1 MKKYN
6 YKHAERRN
14 RYAKQ
19 DRRFTMIV
27 IIVAILIFIYLIAR
41 GLFSLGDTVR
51 KFEESSTKPREY
63 ARNQIIEEIEEKTSY
78 INYIAVVAKETKL
91 NKKSTIKEKT
101 SMSVTKTTT
110 TKVTTVKTSH
120 ESKDVAYPHKNSEPY
135 EGVITE
141 YTNLLN
147 RRSIS
152 VSDMDKLIK
161 YWTQYNTDSELRNDS
176 IAYAYIKAS
185 KISGYDP
192 IFLLALTGQEAGWDI
207 STLHSSKCN
216 PYSIAMYDSDP
227 NQGYILG
234 DNLYDGIINGAKW
247 IKDNYYNES
256 NEKTLYEMQNNG
268 RIYSTDT
275 NWGSAIASIMQSSYD
290 YLEQC

>member
-19 DRRFTMIV
+19 DRRFTMVV

-51 KFEESSTKPREY
+51 KFEESSTKPHEY
-63 ARNQIIEEIEEKTSY
+63 ARNQIIEDIEEKTSY

-120 ESKDVAYPHKNSEPY
+120 ESQDVAYPHKNSEPY

-161 YWTQYNTDSELRNDS
+161 YWTQYNTDSELRDDS